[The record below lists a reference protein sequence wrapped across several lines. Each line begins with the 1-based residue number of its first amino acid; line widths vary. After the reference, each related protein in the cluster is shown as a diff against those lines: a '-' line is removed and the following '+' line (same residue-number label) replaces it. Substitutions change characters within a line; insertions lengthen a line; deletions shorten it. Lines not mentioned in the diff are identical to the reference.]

1 MEFFLVESVENVIL
15 NMLFFQGKL
24 QLICTEIEAYVH
36 KLWSFLFF
44 ENKQTHQMHDQTAV
58 YSVYVGKS
66 DVRHYKTTSTHR
78 LMNNS
83 VSLITK
89 QYKARFSSPRKNQ
102 R

>member
-1 MEFFLVESVENVIL
+1 MASLS
-15 NMLFFQGKL
+15 GDKY
-24 QLICTEIEAYVH
+24 A
-36 KLWSFLFF
+36 SFLFF
-44 ENKQTHQMHDQTAV
+44 ENKQKHQMHDQTAV
-58 YSVYVGKS
+58 YSVHVGNS
-66 DVRHYKTTSTHR
+66 DVWHYETTSTHR